1 MIFQIHHLSLSFS
14 SFLPFLQILPSS
26 TLPPI
31 SSSLESLLSYYS
43 LFFLFLHV
51 LSFGHHFRA
60 TTAVFPTTHCGVSDP
75 WKWLENNGSSQ
86 TNLPPLYFITTQ
98 NNNQTIRITTTVSTH
113 FFFNPSNTLVM
124 HILNRFGNH
133 WFFPLGK
140 RHSPQV
146 YNLMVDIL
154 GKAKKFDLRSKLVK
168 EMKGFEGYV
177 TSDTMTKVI
186 RRFAKAQRHQEAVK
200 VVRRMGEYGFEKDTV
215 ALNKLLDALVKGQSI
230 EIAHNVLDKFK
241 TSVP

>member
-1 MIFQIHHLSLSFS
+1 M
-14 SFLPFLQILPSS
+14 
-26 TLPPI
+26 
-31 SSSLESLLSYYS
+31 
-43 LFFLFLHV
+43 
-51 LSFGHHFRA
+51 
-60 TTAVFPTTHCGVSDP
+60 
-75 WKWLENNGSSQ
+75 
-86 TNLPPLYFITTQ
+86 
-98 NNNQTIRITTTVSTH
+98 
-113 FFFNPSNTLVM
+113 
-124 HILNRFGNH
+124 
-133 WFFPLGK
+133 
-140 RHSPQV
+140 
-146 YNLMVDIL
+146 
-154 GKAKKFDLRSKLVK
+154 VK